1 LERLSWAD
9 RSLRKGI
16 VEVDLEAAPLD
27 RGFVRLHEV
36 EGRARRRLT
45 PIDAREADDLTERL
59 CRLAKGRGLKGAIV
73 KAPIVN
79 VTFER
84 FGAIDRRKVG
94 AAFAKCLHFELEPEF
109 VAAGSGAPQ
118 PAAPAELRDF
128 LARRVPAGVEAEVFV
143 TRGESYMTRAA
154 EDIGA

>member
-1 LERLSWAD
+1 MPIAD
-9 RSLRKGI
+9 
-16 VEVDLEAAPLD
+16 
-27 RGFVRLHEV
+27 
-36 EGRARRRLT
+36 
-45 PIDAREADDLTERL
+45 
-59 CRLAKGRGLKGAIV
+59 
-73 KAPIVN
+73 

-94 AAFAKCLHFELEPEF
+94 RAFDRCLHFELDPEF
-109 VAAGSGAPQ
+109 AESGSGSPQ

-128 LARRVPAGVEAEVFV
+128 LARRVPSGVESEVFV